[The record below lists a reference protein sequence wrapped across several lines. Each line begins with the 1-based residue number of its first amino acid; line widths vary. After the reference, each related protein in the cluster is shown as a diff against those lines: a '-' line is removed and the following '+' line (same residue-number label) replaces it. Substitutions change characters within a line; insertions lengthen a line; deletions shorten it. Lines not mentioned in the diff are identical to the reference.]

1 MRILVF
7 QHIAVEHPGSF
18 REMMAA
24 DSIAWDTVALDEG
37 AAIPPL
43 DGYAA
48 LLVMGGPMDVWEEDR
63 LPWLAAEK
71 QAIRRWVGLGRPF
84 LGVCLGH
91 QLLAAALGGEVGRM
105 PAPEVGVVD
114 VALDD
119 PEDKLF
125 AGLSSPLA
133 CLQWHGAEVRTPP
146 PGAVVTAGN
155 GACRVQAMRV
165 GDVAWG
171 IQFHVE
177 VTAQTVGEWAGI
189 PAYSASLERALGSG
203 AHARL
208 EAATA
213 ARMQDFEDA
222 AQTVWAN
229 FRRLL

>member
-18 REMMAA
+18 RGMMAEEA
-24 DSIAWDTVALDEG
+24 IAWDTVALDEG
-37 AAIPPL
+37 ASIPRL
-43 DGYAA
+43 DSYAA

-63 LPWLAAEK
+63 YPWLATEK
-71 QAIRRWVGLGRPF
+71 QAIRRWIGLGRPF

-91 QLLAAALGGEVGRM
+91 QLLAAALGGEVGLM

-114 VALDD
+114 VTLDD
-119 PEDKLF
+119 PADRLF
-125 AGLSSPLA
+125 ADLDSPLA
-133 CLQWHGAEVRTPP
+133 CLQWHGAEVQTPP

-177 VTAQTVGEWAGI
+177 VTSRTVGEWAEI
-189 PAYSASLERALGSG
+189 PAYAASLERALGSG

-213 ARMQDFEDA
+213 ARMQDFEA
-222 AQTVWAN
+222 AARTVWAN